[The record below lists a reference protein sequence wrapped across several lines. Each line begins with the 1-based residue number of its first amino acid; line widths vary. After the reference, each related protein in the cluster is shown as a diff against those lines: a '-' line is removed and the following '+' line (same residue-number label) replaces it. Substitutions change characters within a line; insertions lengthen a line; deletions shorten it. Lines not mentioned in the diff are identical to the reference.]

1 MDSAGSQDKKPIPKF
16 SSFKPKPAPKPEA
29 DKTREHR
36 RRESPVSGRRE
47 HHEPSRHR
55 SRHRSHRH
63 RSRSVERSPDRGK
76 PRPTS
81 RKQDYTSSDH
91 HDVLLSA
98 NVSVKGED
106 DSNLFVVD
114 RKGDRY
120 NITYGTL
127 HRYSVPQY
135 HRIGQGSVLGLPPS
149 YKIDRDAADGA
160 ALVITADTLRGD
172 SSRSKIRS
180 TLSKLNR
187 QQPRL
192 LRIRQLKE
200 ADPTEATRDFLPLS
214 SSGSR
219 KRRKILGTSDSEE
232 SDRYAYRSIE
242 GKAKPGK
249 DLPSDLEEAS
259 DSDSGEEGRR
269 IDPDEEIKQHN
280 IQLSRTVEDHP
291 DDVDAWLRLINHQDA
306 LLAGV
311 GRDARTLSYAEQR
324 SLADIKLSLYDKAL
338 RRVGRNP
345 LKDRLLLGFLE
356 EGRKLWDTKKL
367 STQWHSVLKANPGYI
382 SLWVKYLDFRQTE
395 FLDFT
400 YDKCKGT
407 FLECMKLNSSSLDN
421 PEKARTQTYLFLRMT
436 VFMRQSGFAEHAVG
450 LWQAILEF
458 VFFRPEVFNGS
469 DDLQAALSS
478 FMEFWE
484 SEVARIGELGAKG
497 WKSGNS
503 TGVQPQS
510 TVANSRIHRKRVFGS
525 WLECEKDREM
535 NARLPARV
543 LDEFEEDDP
552 YRVVLFSDL
561 QDFLTLFWNLA
572 SREVLIDAFVHFCS
586 LPAISTTENTEVCRH
601 WCGDAFLRNEL
612 VDISGPTLDEWL
624 CDSSANDNPM
634 IWPSSSIPGN
644 YVHTLDT
651 LLSDKNSWFDSLK
664 LWRDTVL
671 HGKANLEPDWVR
683 RTIRGLVDA
692 TPGHDLLPQYSLAL
706 EYAFDFKEARKY
718 AKSLLKRSPSNM
730 RLYNA
735 YGLIELRSGNA
746 VTAEKVWMTTLSMS
760 RDFSDTEKLSCAL
773 LWRTWIWECLHG
785 AEVNKAIRLLLSIPQ
800 NAISVSN
807 LSASEERMVISPA
820 EFLKTQRS
828 LSEGQEQ
835 ALAMRNAEVF
845 VAYTECLAILK
856 YLSYDLSIDDAITI
870 FSTAFE
876 RLGKLPPQATSFVSF
891 ATELLHQMRAKLL
904 YYHTRSRR
912 AYKPSQIRGLLL
924 ESISLFP
931 HNTIFLNLFAW
942 NESRF
947 RIEERVRDVIH
958 EITAQ
963 GRKGQS
969 QLNKQ
974 AVPVTS
980 HFFAVYAEL
989 HRPVFSGSTIHSV
1002 RAAFEKAISDPT
1014 LRSGTSSSSP
1024 IHDPSSSHSNISL
1037 WKLYILFELS
1047 RGHIARAKD
1056 IFFRA
1061 MRACPWSKQIL
1072 MLAFSHL
1079 RADLIKEQKKQDSA
1093 PTQKPT
1099 EEGMSFEELR
1109 RVYNVLVEKELR
1121 LHVDIEDVLEDIE
1134 DQMEQKR
1141 TMQGQQGMNT
1151 DPINMPEDP
1160 DSEQDIM

>member
-1 MDSAGSQDKKPIPKF
+1 MDSSGSQEKKAIPKF
-16 SSFKPKPAPKPEA
+16 SSFKPKAAPKPEA

-36 RRESPVSGRRE
+36 RRESPVSERRE
-47 HHEPSRHR
+47 HHERSKHR

-63 RSRSVERSPDRGK
+63 RSRSVQRSPDRGK
-76 PRPTS
+76 TSPTS
-81 RKQDYTSSDH
+81 EKYHHTPSDH
-91 HDVLLSA
+91 RDTLPSA
-98 NVSVKGED
+98 DVSVKRED
-106 DSNLFVVD
+106 DSDLFVVD

-120 NITYGTL
+120 NVTYGTL

-135 HRIGQGSVLGLPPS
+135 YRIGQGSVLGLPPS

-160 ALVITADTLRGD
+160 ALVITPDTLRGR
-172 SSRSKIRS
+172 SSKSKIRS
-180 TLSKLNR
+180 TFLKLNR

-192 LRIRQLKE
+192 LRIRRDNE
-200 ADPTEATRDFLPLS
+200 VDPAEATRDFLPLS

-219 KRRKILGTSDSEE
+219 KRRKILDTSDSEE
-232 SDRYAYRSIE
+232 NDRYAYRSIE
-242 GKAKPGK
+242 GKAKPEK
-249 DLPSDLEEAS
+249 DLPSDLEAVSES
-259 DSDSGEEGRR
+259 DDSGEEGRR

-280 IQLSRTVEDHP
+280 LRLSRAVEDHP
-291 DDVDAWLRLINHQDA
+291 DDVDAWLQLIHHQDA
-306 LLAGV
+306 LLAGA
-311 GRDARTLSYAEQR
+311 GRETRTLSYAEQR

-338 RRVGRNP
+338 RRVARNP
-345 LKDRLLLGFLE
+345 SKDRLLLGFLH

-367 STQWHSVLKANPGYI
+367 SNQWQSVLKANPGYI

-400 YDKCKGT
+400 YDRCKAT
-407 FLECMKLNSSSLDN
+407 FLECMELNASSLDN
-421 PEKARTQTYLFLRMT
+421 LEKARIQIYLFLRMT

-450 LWQAILEF
+450 LWQAVLEF
-458 VFFRPEVFNGS
+458 VFFRPDAFNVN

-503 TGVQPQS
+503 TSVQPRS
-510 TVANSRIHRKRVFGS
+510 TVAHSKINRKHVFSS
-525 WLECEKDREM
+525 WLECENDREM

-552 YRVVLFSDL
+552 YRVVLFSDV
-561 QDFLTLFWNLA
+561 QDFLTLFWKFT
-572 SREVLIDAFVHFCS
+572 SGEVLIGAFMHFCC
-586 LPAISTTENTEVCRH
+586 LPALSTEENTEVCRQ
-601 WCGDAFLRNEL
+601 WSGDAFLRNDL

-624 CDSSANDNPM
+624 CDSSVGENLT
-634 IWPSSSIPGN
+634 ISPSSPVPSN
-644 YVHTLDT
+644 YVHTLET
-651 LLSDKNSWFDSLK
+651 LLSDKDSWFDSLQ
-664 LWRDTVL
+664 LWRATVL
-671 HGKANLEPDWVR
+671 QGKVSLDPDWVR
-683 RTIRGLVDA
+683 RTVRGLVDA
-692 TPGHDLLPQYSLAL
+692 APGHSLLPQYSLAL
-706 EYAFDFKEARKY
+706 EYAFEYKEARKY
-718 AKSLLKRSPSNM
+718 AKSLLKRAPSDV

-735 YGLIELRSGNA
+735 YGLIELRSGNS

-760 RDFSDTEKLSCAL
+760 KDFSDTERLGCAL
-773 LWRTWIWECLHG
+773 LWRTWIWECLHS
-785 AEVNKAIRLLLSIPQ
+785 AEVNKAIRLLLSIPR
-800 NAISVSN
+800 NAISIPD
-807 LSASEERMVISPA
+807 LSASEERIEISPT

-835 ALAMRNAEVF
+835 ALAVRNVEAF

-856 YLSYDLSIDDAITI
+856 YLSYDSSLDDSVTV

-876 RLGKLPPQATSFVSF
+876 RVAKLPSQGTSFVSF
-891 ATELLHQMRAKLL
+891 TTELLHQGRGKLL
-904 YYHTRSRR
+904 YHHARTRR
-912 AYKPSQIRGLLL
+912 AYKPSQIRVLLL

-931 HNTIFLNLFAW
+931 HNTMFLSLFAW

-947 RIEERVRDVIH
+947 RIEERVRDVIQ
-958 EITAQ
+958 EITGQ
-963 GRKGQS
+963 GRNSQE

-980 HFFAVYAEL
+980 HFFSVYTEL
-989 HRPVFSGSTIHSV
+989 HRPVFSGSTVYSV

-1014 LRSGTSSSSP
+1014 LRAATSSTTP
-1024 IHDPSSSHSNISL
+1024 VHDPSSSQSSISL

-1047 RGHIARAKD
+1047 RGHVARAKD

-1079 RADLIKEQKKQDSA
+1079 RADVTEKNKQDSA
-1093 PTQKPT
+1093 PMK
-1099 EEGMSFEELR
+1099 ERAEGMSFEELR

-1134 DQMEQKR
+1134 DRMERKR
-1141 TMQGQQGMNT
+1141 MVQGQQGQNAG
-1151 DPINMPEDP
+1151 PIDMPDDP